1 MFRYLFGHLMSTI
14 AFNATRDIPELG
26 VRIGDI
32 LVYNPSQPA
41 QPWSLHRAVLGP
53 GSVLHA
59 LNEGAL
65 EPIDVPIPAV
75 LASSLTPPADA
86 PARRVLALHS
96 RR

>member
-1 MFRYLFGHLMSTI
+1 MSTY

-26 VRIGDI
+26 VRVGDV
-32 LVYNPSQPA
+32 LVYNPSHAA

-65 EPIDVPIPAV
+65 EPIDLPLPAA
-75 LASSLTPPADA
+75 LTSSSRA
-86 PARRVLALHS
+86 PAPDDPAPRVLELHS
-96 RR
+96 RG

>member
-1 MFRYLFGHLMSTI
+1 MSTL

-26 VRIGDI
+26 VRSGDI
-32 LVYNPSQPA
+32 LVYNPAQLA

-65 EPIDVPIPAV
+65 EPIDVPTPAV
-75 LASSLTPPADA
+75 LASSFSPPADG
-86 PARRVLALHS
+86 PVPRVLVLHS